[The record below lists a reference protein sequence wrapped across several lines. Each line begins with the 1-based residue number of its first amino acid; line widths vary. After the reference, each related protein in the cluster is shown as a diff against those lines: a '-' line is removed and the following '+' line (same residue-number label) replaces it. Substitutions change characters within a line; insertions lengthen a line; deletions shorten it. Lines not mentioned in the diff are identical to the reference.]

1 MSDKI
6 ITLNDH
12 TKGHAGRSRD
22 QEPIPINA
30 RLQWVAD
37 LVCAILNAERV
48 KRPSAVVVKRPPVR

>member
-1 MSDKI
+1 MSDKV

-30 RLQWVAD
+30 RLQWMVD
-37 LVCAILNAERV
+37 LVCAILDAENI
-48 KRPSAVVVKRPPVR
+48 KRSSSAVNRLPGT

>member
-37 LVCAILNAERV
+37 LVCAILDAESHPGCGEHQTLIV
-48 KRPSAVVVKRPPVR
+48 NGE

>member
-37 LVCAILNAERV
+37 LVCAILDAESYPGCGEHQTLIV
-48 KRPSAVVVKRPPVR
+48 NGE

>member
-37 LVCAILNAERV
+37 LVCAILDAENI
-48 KRPSAVVVKRPPVR
+48 KRSSSTVNRLPGT

>member
-12 TKGHAGRSRD
+12 TKGHAGRSRY
-22 QEPIPINA
+22 QAPIPINA

-37 LVCAILNAERV
+37 LVCAILDAESHPGCGEHQTLIV
-48 KRPSAVVVKRPPVR
+48 NGE